1 MPGPASG
8 QCRGGSSTGGRQ
20 VSGLRSQVVRR
31 RVLVAAAV
39 VVAVVA
45 AVVVIVDPFGGGAS
59 PSSAGLDNGAPTSTA
74 LVTRQDLSSQTQ
86 VSATLGYGDTS
97 VVSVPAGTAPT
108 SVQQQQ
114 QQSASAQS
122 ALQAAQ
128 AALAADNAA
137 LVLGQATLAADR
149 RKLAIDCGGDN
160 AAETGGGAAGG
171 SGQSAAP
178 CATGYQA
185 VATDEQSMT
194 ADTAKVQADRRAV
207 SSSQTAL
214 SGADEALT
222 AAQSSAAIYGQTSV
236 YTALPTVGR
245 VIRLGGTLFAI
256 GGQPV
261 VLLYGRETPWR
272 AFAPGMSSGG
282 DVWSLNENLRALGYG
297 QPEGSAFTAETAA
310 AIKSFQ
316 AAHGLPVTGRLL
328 LGSVVFEPGPVRV
341 TSVTPSVGAPVQAG
355 PVLGVTSTR
364 RVVTIALDASQQT
377 SVKVGDPVTITLPDN
392 STTPGRV
399 TFVGTVATTPAS
411 DQGNGPSTP
420 TIEVDVTPDDPAAT
434 GRLDQAPVDVAIT
447 TATVKG
453 VLVVP
458 VNALLALAGGGYAV
472 EVIEPGGTHRLV
484 AVEPGLF
491 DDSKGVVQV
500 SGAGLSAGRRIVVPA
515 S

>member
-1 MPGPASG
+1 MPGQPTG
-8 QCRGGSSTGGRQ
+8 QGQGRRPLDDRRE
-20 VSGLRSQVVRR
+20 VTDLRSRVARR
-31 RVLVAAAV
+31 RVLVGAV
-39 VVAVVA
+39 LVVAVVA

-97 VVSVPAGTAPT
+97 VVSVPAGTAPST
-108 SVQQQQ
+108 VQQQQ

-128 AALAADNAA
+128 ATLAADNAA
-137 LVLGQATLAADR
+137 LVLVQATLAADR
-149 RKLAIDCGGDN
+149 RKLAVDCGGDN
-160 AAETGGGAAGG
+160 AAETGGGGG
-171 SGQSAAP
+171 SGTSAAP

-185 VATDEQSMT
+185 VAADEQSMT

-214 SGADEALT
+214 SGADEVLS

-236 YTALPTVGR
+236 YTTLPTVGR
-245 VIRLGGTLFAI
+245 VIRLGETLFAI

-261 VLLYGRETPWR
+261 VLLYGLATPWR
-272 AFAPGMSSGG
+272 AFAPGMSPGG

-310 AIKSFQ
+310 AIKAFQ

-328 LGSVVFEPGPVRV
+328 LGSVVFEPGPIRV
-341 TSVTPSVGAPVQAG
+341 TVVTPSLGAPVQAG
-355 PVLGVTSTR
+355 PVLDVTSTR

-377 SVKVGDPVTITLPDN
+377 SVKVGDPVTITLPDT

-399 TFVGTVATTPAS
+399 TFVGTVATAAS

-420 TIEVDVTPDDPAAT
+420 TIEVDVTPDDPNAT
-434 GRLDQAPVDVAIT
+434 GRLDQAPVDVSIT

-472 EVIEPGGTHRLV
+472 EEVEPGGAHRLV
-484 AVEPGLF
+484 AVEPSLF
-491 DDSKGVVQV
+491 DDSKGLVQV
-500 SGAGLSAGRRIVVPA
+500 SGSGLFAGRRIVVPA

>member
-1 MPGPASG
+1 M
-8 QCRGGSSTGGRQ
+8 TD
-20 VSGLRSQVVRR
+20 LRSRVARR
-31 RVLVAAAV
+31 RVLVGV
-39 VVAVVA
+39 VLAVAVVA
-45 AVVVIVDPFGGGAS
+45 AILAVVDPFGGGAS

-74 LVTRQDLSSQTQ
+74 VVTRQDLSSQTE

-122 ALQAAQ
+122 ALQGAQ
-128 AALAADNAA
+128 ATLAADNAA
-137 LVLGQATLAADR
+137 LVLAQATLAADR
-149 RKLAIDCGGDN
+149 RKLAVDCGGDN
-160 AAETGGGAAGG
+160 AAETGGGGGAGG
-171 SGQSAAP
+171 SGTAAAP

-185 VATDEQSMT
+185 VATDEQGMT

-214 SGADEALT
+214 SGMDEALA
-222 AAQSSAAIYGQTSV
+222 AAQSSAATYGQTSV
-236 YTALPTVGR
+236 YTTLPTVGR

-261 VLLYGRETPWR
+261 VLFYGRTTPWR
-272 AFAPGMSSGG
+272 AFAPGMSSGA
-282 DVWSLNENLRALGYG
+282 DVWELNENLRALGYG
-297 QPEGSAFTAETAA
+297 QPQGTAFTAETAS
-310 AIKSFQ
+310 AIRAFQ
-316 AAHGLPVTGRLL
+316 HAHGLPATGRLL
-328 LGSVVFEPGPVRV
+328 LGSVVFESGPVRV
-341 TSVTPSVGAPVQAG
+341 TSVTPSVGGPVQAG

-411 DQGNGPSTP
+411 DQGNGSSTP
-420 TIEVDVTPDDPAAT
+420 TIEVDVAPDDPSAT
-434 GRLDQAPVDVAIT
+434 GRLDQAPVDVSIT

-472 EVIEPGGTHRLV
+472 ELVQPSGTHRLV

-491 DDSKGVVQV
+491 DDSKGLVQV
-500 SGAGLSAGRRIVVPA
+500 SGSGLSEGQRIVVPA

>member
-1 MPGPASG
+1 M
-8 QCRGGSSTGGRQ
+8 TD
-20 VSGLRSQVVRR
+20 LRSRVARR
-31 RVLVAAAV
+31 RVLVGAV
-39 VVAVVA
+39 LAVAVVA
-45 AVVVIVDPFGGGAS
+45 AVLAVVDPFGGGAS
-59 PSSAGLDNGAPTSTA
+59 PSSAGIDNSAPTSTQ
-74 LVTRQDLSSQTQ
+74 LVTREDLSSQTQ
-86 VSATLGYGDTS
+86 VSATLGYADAS
-97 VVSVPAGTAPT
+97 VIAVPAGTAP
-108 SVQQQQ
+108 SNVQQAQ

-122 ALQAAQ
+122 AVQGAQ
-128 AALAADNAA
+128 ATLWSDDAA
-137 LVLGQATLAADR
+137 LLLVQATLAADR

-160 AAETGGGAAGG
+160 AAESGGGGAGG
-171 SGQSAAP
+171 TGASTAP

-214 SGADEALT
+214 SGANQALS

-236 YTALPTVGR
+236 YTTLPTVGR

-261 VLLYGRETPWR
+261 VLLYGRMTPWR
-272 AFAPGMSSGG
+272 SFAPGMSPGG
-282 DVWSLNENLRALGYG
+282 DVWALNENLRALGFG
-297 QPEGSAFTAETAA
+297 RPQGSVFTAETAA
-310 AIKSFQ
+310 AIRAFQ

-341 TSVTPSVGAPVQAG
+341 TSVTPSAGAPVQAG

-434 GRLDQAPVDVAIT
+434 GRLDQAPVDVSIT
-447 TATVKG
+447 TAIVKD

-472 EVIEPGGTHRLV
+472 EVVEPGGTHRLV

-491 DDSKGVVQV
+491 DDSKGLVQV
-500 SGAGLSAGRRIVVPA
+500 SGAGLSPGRRIVVPA

>member
-1 MPGPASG
+1 MPGQPAG
-8 QCRGGSSTGGRQ
+8 QGQRGDSVGRWL
-20 VSGLRSQVVRR
+20 VNGLRSQVVRR
-31 RVLVAAAV
+31 RALVAAVV

-97 VVSVPAGTAPT
+97 VVSVPAGTAPST
-108 SVQQQQ
+108 VQQQQ

-128 AALAADNAA
+128 ATLAADNAA
-137 LVLGQATLAADR
+137 LVLVQATLAADR
-149 RKLAIDCGGDN
+149 RKLAVDCGGDN
-160 AAETGGGAAGG
+160 AAETGGGGG
-171 SGQSAAP
+171 SGTSAAP

-185 VATDEQSMT
+185 VAADEQSMT

-214 SGADEALT
+214 SGADEVLS

-236 YTALPTVGR
+236 YTTLPTVGR
-245 VIRLGGTLFAI
+245 VIRLGGTLFAV

-261 VLLYGRETPWR
+261 VLLYGLATPWR
-272 AFAPGMSSGG
+272 AFALGMSPGG

-310 AIKSFQ
+310 AIKAFQ

-328 LGSVVFEPGPVRV
+328 LGSVVFEPGPIRV
-341 TSVTPSVGAPVQAG
+341 TVVTPSLGAPVQAG
-355 PVLGVTSTR
+355 PVLDVTSTR

-411 DQGNGPSTP
+411 NQGNGPSTP

-458 VNALLALAGGGYAV
+458 VNALLALAGGGYAIE
-472 EVIEPGGTHRLV
+472 EVEPGGTHRLV

-491 DDSKGVVQV
+491 DDSKGLVQV
-500 SGAGLSAGRRIVVPA
+500 SGSGLSAGRRIVVPA

>member
-1 MPGPASG
+1 M
-8 QCRGGSSTGGRQ
+8 TD
-20 VSGLRSQVVRR
+20 LRTRVARR
-31 RVLVAAAV
+31 RVLVGV
-39 VVAVVA
+39 VLAVAVVA
-45 AVVVIVDPFGGGAS
+45 AVLAVVDPFGGGAS

-74 LVTRQDLSSQTQ
+74 LVTRQDLSSQTE

-97 VVSVPAGTAPT
+97 VVSVPAGAAPT

-128 AALAADNAA
+128 ATLAADNAA
-137 LVLGQATLAADR
+137 LVLVQATLAADR
-149 RKLAIDCGGDN
+149 RKLTVDCGGDN
-160 AAETGGGAAGG
+160 AAETGGGAGG
-171 SGQSAAP
+171 SGTAAAP

-194 ADTAKVQADRRAV
+194 ANTAKVQADRRAV
-207 SSSQTAL
+207 SSSQTSL
-214 SGADEALT
+214 SGADEALA

-236 YTALPTVGR
+236 YTTLPTVGR

-261 VLLYGRETPWR
+261 VLLYGRTAPWR
-272 AFAPGMSSGG
+272 AFAPGMSSGA
-282 DVWSLNENLRALGYG
+282 DVWELNENLRALGYG
-297 QPEGSAFTAETAA
+297 QPQGTAFTAETAA
-310 AIKSFQ
+310 AIRAFQ
-316 AAHGLPVTGRLL
+316 HAHGLPATGRLL
-328 LGSVVFEPGPVRV
+328 LGSVVFESGPVRV

-377 SVKVGDPVTITLPDN
+377 SVKLGDPVTITLPDN
-392 STTPGRV
+392 SATPGRV

-411 DQGNGPSTP
+411 DQGNSPSTP
-420 TIEVDVTPDDPAAT
+420 TIEVDVAPDDPAAT
-434 GRLDQAPVDVAIT
+434 GRLDQAPVDVSIT

-472 EVIEPGGTHRLV
+472 ELVEPGGTHRLV

-491 DDSKGVVQV
+491 DDSKGLVQV
-500 SGAGLSAGRRIVVPA
+500 SGSGLSEGQRIVVPA

>member
-1 MPGPASG
+1 V
-8 QCRGGSSTGGRQ
+8 TD
-20 VSGLRSQVVRR
+20 LRSRVARR
-31 RVLVAAAV
+31 RVLVGAV
-39 VVAVVA
+39 LAVAVVA
-45 AVVVIVDPFGGGAS
+45 AVLAVFDPFGGGAS
-59 PSSAGLDNGAPTSTA
+59 PSSAGLDNGAPTSTTV
-74 LVTRQDLSSQTQ
+74 VTRQDLSSQTE
-86 VSATLGYGDTS
+86 VSATLGYGDAS
-97 VVSVPAGTAPT
+97 VISVPAGTAPS

-128 AALAADNAA
+128 ATLATDNAA
-137 LVLGQATLAADR
+137 LVLAQATLVADR
-149 RKLAIDCGGDN
+149 RKLAVDCGGDN
-160 AAETGGGAAGG
+160 AAETGGGGAAG
-171 SGQSAAP
+171 SGANAAP

-185 VATDEQSMT
+185 VAADEQSMT
-194 ADTAKVQADRRAV
+194 ADTAKAQADRRAV

-214 SGADEALT
+214 SGADQALSD
-222 AAQSSAAIYGQTSV
+222 AQSSAAIYGQTSV
-236 YTALPTVGR
+236 YTTLPAVGR

-261 VLLYGRETPWR
+261 VLLYGRTTPWR
-272 AFAPGMSSGG
+272 AFAPGMSSGS
-282 DVWSLNENLRALGYG
+282 DVWQLNENLRALGYG
-297 QPEGSAFTAETAA
+297 QPQGTAFTAETAA
-310 AIKSFQ
+310 AIRDFQ
-316 AAHGLPVTGRLL
+316 RAHGLPVTGRLL

-355 PVLGVTSTR
+355 PVLGITSIR

-420 TIEVDVTPDDPAAT
+420 TIEVDVRPDDPNAT
-434 GRLDQAPVDVAIT
+434 GRLDQAPVDVSIT

-458 VNALLALAGGGYAV
+458 VNALLALASGGYAV
-472 EVIEPGGTHRLV
+472 EVVEAGGTHRLV
-484 AVEPGLF
+484 AVTPGLF
-491 DDSKGVVQV
+491 DDSRGLVQV
-500 SGAGLSAGRRIVVPA
+500 GGSGLSAGQRIVVPA